1 MKHIISLLLILSLSG
16 YAHSD
21 SDDHEPMQ
29 KLMLGTWENVTNGD
43 TIGLKLLADGACEIY
58 IERSYQ
64 NRSIK
69 TCKYE
74 PFKQQYVVFLVK
86 ADGTCGNN
94 PDFEFA
100 YEPEAPLVRLFI
112 QGSPVILSKP
122 NESGAHVE
130 VKS

>member
-1 MKHIISLLLILSLSG
+1 MKHIINFLLVLSLSS

-21 SDDHEPMQ
+21 NQESTQESTQEP
-29 KLMLGTWENVTNGD
+29 MLGTWENVTNGD
-43 TIGLKLLADGACEIY
+43 TIGLKLLGDGGCEIY

-100 YEPEAPLVRLFI
+100 FEPEAPLVRLFI
-112 QGSPVILSKP
+112 QGSPVLLSKM
-122 NESGAHVE
+122 NEPDAHPE
-130 VKS
+130 V